1 MKFSGY
7 SSDQFNFNPETGLYE
22 KLRKGQPHIDA
33 DTGEVLTF
41 ANVLVLSTT
50 ITSYNGGDL
59 RDVALDSGKGWFF
72 TNGGVAPITWS
83 KGSYKNQF
91 TFTLSDGSPVK
102 GNVGP
107 TFICPYRLLHGE
119 KHEAGSGRINSLFR
133 KTCACS
139 NSGVGFSHI

>member
-1 MKFSGY
+1 M
-7 SSDQFNFNPETGLYE
+7 
-22 KLRKGQPHIDA
+22 
-33 DTGEVLTF
+33 LTF

-50 ITSYNGGDL
+50 IPSYSGGDL

-107 TFICPYRLLHGE
+107 TFIALIDSSMEESMKLDPE
-119 KHEAGSGRINSLFR
+119 E
-133 KTCACS
+133 
-139 NSGVGFSHI
+139 